1 MEDRPD
7 AVSSLCYLLLV
18 ASDRWYQMSR
28 VKLLTVSTFLA
39 RVTDCRLKSSYT
51 HALQCWADIPLAQ
64 SSSLHRY
71 IGFLG
76 SDSKERQ
83 LDSWIGDS
91 P

>member
-1 MEDRPD
+1 
-7 AVSSLCYLLLV
+7 
-18 ASDRWYQMSR
+18 MSR

-76 SDSKERQ
+76 SDSKERLAMKYYIQ
-83 LDSWIGDS
+83 AFNAMMTTNLENSRFS
-91 P
+91 TER